1 MPRRRDL
8 LALPLVI
15 GPLVIGPLWMAA
27 TFHAAA
33 AADPAAKPLR
43 VGMELAYPPF
53 EMTDAAGRPTGVSVR
68 LAEALGAHLGRPVRI
83 ENTAFDG
90 LIPALKTGKID
101 CIISSMTAT
110 PERERS
116 IAFSKP
122 YLQTGL
128 ALLIA
133 AKSPVKTAADL
144 DAPGRIV
151 AVKKGTTGHQYASKA
166 LAKAR
171 LLVLDKESAAV
182 LEVAQGKADAFIYDS
197 LSVYQNHTRHP
208 ETTRAELVP
217 FREESWAVG
226 LRPGDTALRD
236 EVNGFLDAF
245 RAAGGFEKLGDEFL
259 PAEKAYFKAHG
270 LPFYF

>member
-1 MPRRRDL
+1 MPSRRSFVV
-8 LALPLVI
+8 AAPWCLV
-15 GPLVIGPLWMAA
+15 PW
-27 TFHAAA
+27 AAA
-33 AADPAAKPLR
+33 DGDTRAADPAGKPLR

-53 EMTDAAGRPTGVSVR
+53 EMADATGRPTGVSVR

-83 ENTAFDG
+83 ENITFDG

-116 IAFSKP
+116 IAFSEP
-122 YLQTGL
+122 YLETGL
-128 ALLIA
+128 ALLVA
-133 AKSPVKTAADL
+133 AGSPVQSAADL
-144 DAPGRIV
+144 DAPGRTV
-151 AVKKGTTGHQYASKA
+151 AVKKGTTGHQYS
-166 LAKAR
+166 AKSLSRAR
-171 LLVLDKESAAV
+171 VLVLDKESAAV

-197 LSVYQNHTRHP
+197 LSVYQNHKRHAD
-208 ETTRAELVP
+208 TTRAVLMP
-217 FREESWAVG
+217 FRKESWAVG

-236 EVNGFLDAF
+236 AVNGFLRTF

-259 PAEKAYFKAHG
+259 SEEKAYFKARG